1 MFIYCDMFTHL
12 PSEMEHPKDLQPIY
26 LCLIERGLAH
36 TRHLHEQYLGP
47 RDVGKNS
54 PDAEESRCAAPRER
68 FIDLI
73 LEFLLILI
81 VESSALTSVNPE
93 MATITRIG
101 WCHHGRDFCLQ
112 FTHSLIETNIDYK
125 DRSTDDIVVG
135 DEETVNY

>member
-1 MFIYCDMFTHL
+1 MFTHL
-12 PSEMEHPKDLQPIY
+12 PSEMELPKDLQPIY

-36 TRHLHEQYLGP
+36 TRHLHEQHFGP

-54 PDAEESRCAAPRER
+54 PDAEESHFAAQRER

-81 VESSALTSVNPE
+81 LESSVLTPVNLE
-93 MATITRIG
+93 IATITRIG

-112 FTHSLIETNIDYK
+112 FTHSRIETNIDYK
-125 DRSTDDIVVG
+125 DRPTDGIVVG
-135 DEETVNY
+135 DEETVNC